1 MRLHEFRYIFKQQ
14 NWKKN
19 LSVDDK
25 RGERNEEKSTEGISN
40 LSFGLVISNKK
51 EEDTEESS
59 DVFKD
64 ALEVLPRTEQST
76 GAYKA
81 EW

>member
-25 RGERNEEKSTEGISN
+25 RGERNEEKSTQSISN

-59 DVFKD
+59 DAFKD
-64 ALEVLPRTEQST
+64 AFEVLPRTEQST

>member
-1 MRLHEFRYIFKQQ
+1 MNFVTSLNNKTE
-14 NWKKN
+14 KKN

-25 RGERNEEKSTEGISN
+25 RGKRNEEKSTQSISN

-59 DVFKD
+59 DAFKD
-64 ALEVLPRTEQST
+64 AFVVLPRTEQST